1 MPLKQLPEDDRPRE
15 KFLLK
20 GKAVLSDSEL
30 LAIILG
36 SGNQN
41 ETAIELSRKI
51 LTSVENSW
59 HRLSLLSVKDLMKF
73 KGIGEAKAIA
83 IASALEIARRKA
95 SEDVPVKKNI
105 TTALEAHKIF
115 LPYLSD
121 LKTEEFWAAFLN
133 TKNQVLGISQI
144 AKGGVSKAF
153 VDLKVLF
160 KTAIDH
166 MASAII
172 VAHNHPTGEVVPSQQ
187 DISLTHEMAQAAQLL
202 EIQLLDHLI
211 LGANRFFSFKE
222 ENLL

>member
-95 SEDVPVKKNI
+95 SEDVPAKKNI